1 MNRFLVYFQK
11 ILGTYQL
18 KGYSDEILMAQK
30 FNSTIMGSEW
40 FRYKSISP
48 GGSAV
53 DYAFFY
59 TLYRTLCSKKPKKVL
74 EFGLGQSSK
83 MVHQYA
89 DYYHANA
96 ITVEHDP
103 QWVDFFNRERE
114 GDYDIDVKIFE
125 LEEIQ
130 YGGGKSLTYR
140 NCFETFK
147 NDKFDLIIVDG
158 PFGMNMK
165 YSRTQIIDLAKHCIE
180 NDFVIII
187 DDYQRKGEQNT
198 VKEIFTYFNQTGVE
212 YVFREYKSLKSHIL
226 ITNPENRFLLT
237 LG

>member
-1 MNRFLVYFQK
+1 MVVKILRLFQI

-18 KGYSDEILMAQK
+18 KEYSEEILKAQK
-30 FNSTIMGSEW
+30 FNSTTIGSEW
-40 FRYKSISP
+40 FKYKSISP

-59 TLYRTLCSKKPKKVL
+59 TLYRTLCSKKPQKIL

-103 QWVDFFNRERE
+103 QWVEFFKKEKE
-114 GDYDIDVKIFE
+114 GDYDINVKILE

-130 YGGGKSLTYR
+130 YGGGQI
-140 NCFETFK
+140 
-147 NDKFDLIIVDG
+147 FDV
-158 PFGMNMK
+158 
-165 YSRTQIIDLAKHCIE
+165 S
-180 NDFVIII
+180 
-187 DDYQRKGEQNT
+187 
-198 VKEIFTYFNQTGVE
+198 
-212 YVFREYKSLKSHIL
+212 
-226 ITNPENRFLLT
+226 
-237 LG
+237 

>member
-1 MNRFLVYFQK
+1 MNRLLYYIQR

-18 KGYSDEILMAQK
+18 REYSEEILKAQK
-30 FNSTIMGSEW
+30 FNSTIIDSEW
-40 FRYKSISP
+40 FKYKSLSP

-59 TLYRTLCSKKPKKVL
+59 TLYKVLTAIKPKNIL

-96 ITVEHDP
+96 VTVEHDAE
-103 QWVDFFNRERE
+103 WVSFFNQEKA
-114 GDYDIDVKIFE
+114 GDYDINVKLLE

-130 YGGGKSLTYR
+130 YGGGKSLTYKD
-140 NCFETFK
+140 CLKTFK
-147 NDKFDLIIVDG
+147 DQKFDLILVDG

-165 YSRTQIIDLAKHCIE
+165 YSRTQIIDLAKHCLTD
-180 NDFVIII
+180 DFVIII
-187 DDYQRKGEQNT
+187 DDYQRKGEKNT
-198 VKEIFTYFNQTGVE
+198 AKEIFSYFDKAGIE
-212 YVFREYKSLKSHIL
+212 YVYREYESLKSHLL
-226 ITNPENRFLLT
+226 IQ
-237 LG
+237 